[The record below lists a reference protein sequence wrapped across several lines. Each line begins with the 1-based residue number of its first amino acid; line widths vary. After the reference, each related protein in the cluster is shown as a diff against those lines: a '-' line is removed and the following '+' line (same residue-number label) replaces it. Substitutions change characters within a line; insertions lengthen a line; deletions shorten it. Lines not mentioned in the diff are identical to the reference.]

1 MTEQLPENTDP
12 AEQMT
17 EVAQTWVSHLV
28 ELRNRI
34 LKSVIVLL
42 VVFVCFSFF
51 ANNIYTIFADPLM
64 KALPEGSSMIS
75 TDPHGPFFV
84 PFKLAFFTALMV
96 TLPFLF
102 YQIWGFI
109 APGLYSNEKKLMY
122 PLVASSTVLF
132 YLGVLFAYFVVFP
145 IIFSFFA
152 NSAPDGVNVMTDIGS
167 YMSFAMK
174 LFFAFGV
181 AFEVPIATIIFAKLG
196 IVTPAKMAEKRAYVI
211 VGAFIVGMLMTPPD
225 IFSQTL
231 LAIPV
236 WLLFELG
243 LFFARRIVPETTS
256 DEEIDE
262 ESDSEEEL
270 TNS

>member
-1 MTEQLPENTDP
+1 MTEQLPENIEP
-12 AEQMT
+12 SEQIA

-34 LKSVIVLL
+34 LRSVIVLL
-42 VVFVCFSFF
+42 VVFVGFSIF
-51 ANNIYTIFADPLM
+51 ANEIYTFFADPLM
-64 KALPEGSSMIS
+64 RALPEGSSMIS

-109 APGLYSNEKKLMY
+109 APGLYSHEKKLMY
-122 PLVASSTVLF
+122 PLVASSTLLF

-152 NSAPDGVNVMTDIGS
+152 NSAPDGVSVMTDIGS

-181 AFEVPIATIIFAKLG
+181 AFEVPIATIIFARLG
-196 IVTPAKMAEKRAYVI
+196 IVTPEKMAEKRAYVI

-243 LFFARRIVPETTS
+243 LFFARRMTPKKDDS
-256 DEEIDE
+256 EIDE
-262 ESDSEEEL
+262 DSDFDEE
-270 TNS
+270 

>member
-1 MTEQLPENTDP
+1 MTEQLSNNT
-12 AEQMT
+12 ET
-17 EVAQTWVSHLV
+17 SEHSSEVPQTWVSHLV

-42 VVFVCFSFF
+42 VVFVCFSIF
-51 ANNIYTIFADPLM
+51 ANDIYTFFADPLM
-64 KALPEGSSMIS
+64 RALPDGSSMIS

-84 PFKLAFFTALMV
+84 PFKLAFFVALMV

-109 APGLYSNEKKLMY
+109 APGLYAHEKKLMY
-122 PLVASSTVLF
+122 PLVASSTLLF
-132 YLGVLFAYFVVFP
+132 YCGVLFAYYVVFP

-152 NSAPDGVNVMTDIGS
+152 NSAPDGVSVMTDIGS

-211 VGAFIVGMLMTPPD
+211 VGAFVVGMLMTPPD

-231 LAIPV
+231 LAVPV

-243 LFFARRIVPETTS
+243 LFFAKRIAPET
-256 DEEIDE
+256 EEKT
-262 ESDSEEEL
+262 DSEEEL
-270 TNS
+270 ADS